1 MTMTAR
7 NSYFTSSASMSANM
21 AGSSFAALS
30 FVVASVLLTVAFI
43 CVSVIISL
51 ISLLVIISLLVLLLC
66 EKKNRLIDMQ
76 NSMN

>member
-21 AGSSFAALS
+21 AGSSFVALS

-51 ISLLVIISLLVLLLC
+51 LALLLC
-66 EKKNRLIDMQ
+66 EKKNRLTDMQ